1 MQKWVINFLIK
12 KKRNSASQL
21 EKQRFSK
28 TTTSVYKTNTE
39 NTNKEA
45 ESKRSQVSEL
55 QTSVDRLAFELKA
68 KDSELA
74 IEIDKRDS
82 EISQL
87 KNQRQNLTDEIKQLF
102 NYKSKYESMRSE
114 NFKLLDN
121 EEQYEH
127 QIRELQNEITELNN
141 IKRTKSYEEDGHKDE
156 MQLKLYTYSEKIRT
170 LERRLEEKEQELKDE
185 RIDIDQSAKQEIEL
199 IREGLER

>member
-1 MQKWVINFLIK
+1 
-12 KKRNSASQL
+12 
-21 EKQRFSK
+21 
-28 TTTSVYKTNTE
+28 
-39 NTNKEA
+39 
-45 ESKRSQVSEL
+45 
-55 QTSVDRLAFELKA
+55 
-68 KDSELA
+68 
-74 IEIDKRDS
+74 
-82 EISQL
+82 
-87 KNQRQNLTDEIKQLF
+87 
-102 NYKSKYESMRSE
+102 MRSE